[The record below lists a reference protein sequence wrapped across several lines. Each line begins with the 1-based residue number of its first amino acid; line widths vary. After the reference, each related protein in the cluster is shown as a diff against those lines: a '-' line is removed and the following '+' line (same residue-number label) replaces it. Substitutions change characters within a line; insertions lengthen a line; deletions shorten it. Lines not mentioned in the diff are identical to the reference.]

1 MKIWSV
7 SRLWATN
14 IEDIVNELE
23 KELNALEKKGWDVEA
38 VEFWDKNNTIVV
50 ASRVNPDTK
59 KEWKVREH

>member
-14 IEDIVNELE
+14 IEDTVNELE

-38 VEFWDKNNTIVV
+38 VEFWDNNNTIVV
-50 ASRVNPDTK
+50 ASKENPDTR
-59 KEWKVREH
+59 KELKVREH